1 MLQKSLLAFAVA
13 FALSAIFSLLSLMVR
28 LGLLTSIS
36 PSTITSISAIAILT
50 NAFFCLAVL
59 ASFFAVFYFLAK
71 IDQIKAGKA
80 IVFALLIGV
89 LLGPLV
95 LYQLLQMLYLNIAGS
110 LVTTSIF
117 MYFLP
122 ALTALLFAQWKEKK
136 SNHNLTQENVDQSP
150 T

>member
-36 PSTITSISAIAILT
+36 PSTITSISAIPILA

-71 IDQIKAGKA
+71 IGQIKAGKA

-89 LLGPLV
+89 SSGPLA
-95 LYQLLQMLYLNIAGS
+95 LYQLLPILYLNIAGS
-110 LVTTSIF
+110 LVTSIF
-117 MYFLP
+117 MYLLP
-122 ALTALLFAQWKEKK
+122 ALAALLFAQWREKK

>member
-13 FALSAIFSLLSLMVR
+13 FALSAIFSLLSLMIR

-36 PSTITSISAIAILT
+36 PSTITSVSAIAILT
-50 NAFFCLAVL
+50 NAFFCLAVF

-71 IDQIKAGKA
+71 IGQIKAGKS

-89 LLGPLV
+89 LLGPLAI
-95 LYQLLQMLYLNIAGS
+95 YQLLQIYLNIAGS
-110 LVTTSIF
+110 LVTSIF

-122 ALTALLFAQWKEKK
+122 ALTALLFAQWREKK
-136 SNHNLTQENVDQSP
+136 SNHNVTQENVDPSS

>member
-1 MLQKSLLAFAVA
+1 M
-13 FALSAIFSLLSLMVR
+13 
-28 LGLLTSIS
+28 
-36 PSTITSISAIAILT
+36 
-50 NAFFCLAVL
+50 L

-71 IDQIKAGKA
+71 IGQIEAGKA

-95 LYQLLQMLYLNIAGS
+95 LYQLLPILYLNIAGS
-110 LVTTSIF
+110 LVTSIF

-122 ALTALLFAQWKEKK
+122 ALTALLFAQWREKK
-136 SNHNLTQENVDQSP
+136 SNHNLTQEYVEQSP